1 MRVITFILALL
12 LLAPLPALAE
22 STMTKAAAA
31 MGREMDR
38 QLSERF
44 GRQEGSING
53 ISLIITT
60 PVDLSN
66 LEESNSVARQMQEE
80 LNLWFIQAGYSVQ
93 EVRRGKALLMRP
105 STGELLLTRKR
116 DLIPEQEVRS
126 ALVMTGTYMLTSRH
140 MVFNIRLMQTDGNEI
155 YAMSNIS
162 LPISGELRSLI
173 SLNSS
178 NDYLIEPSIFSRL
191 P

>member
-1 MRVITFILALL
+1 MRVLPLLLALL
-12 LLAPLPALAE
+12 LCAPLPALAE
-22 STMTKAAAA
+22 SVMTKAAAA

-53 ISLIITT
+53 ISLIVTT
-60 PVDLSN
+60 PVDLNN

-105 STGELLLTRKR
+105 STGELLLTRNK
-116 DLIPEQEVRS
+116 DLILENEVRS

-173 SLNSS
+173 SFNSS
-178 NDYLIEPSIFSRL
+178 NDYLIEPSVFSRL